1 MMMIIDEENAL
12 FPKTCISKDKLSS
25 TKKVH
30 KNLGEQ
36 LPRLPG
42 FSGSVKLNKW
52 KYFRMFNYIN
62 LGRFQ
67 Q

>member
-1 MMMIIDEENAL
+1 MMIIDEENAL
-12 FPKTCISKDKLSS
+12 FSKTCISKDKLFS
-25 TKKVH
+25 TKNIY

-36 LPRLPG
+36 LPHRPG
-42 FSGSVKLNKW
+42 FSGSMKLNKW

-62 LGRFQ
+62 LGRLQ